1 MLLKD
6 NLMTLKWG
14 LSVGQLDAQTSFRLK
29 QTTLQYQLK
38 QQRRSN
44 LTVMEPTCILLR
56 LSSWAN

>member
-1 MLLKD
+1 
-6 NLMTLKWG
+6 MTLKWG

-44 LTVMEPTCILLR
+44 LTLMEPTCILLR
-56 LSSWAN
+56 FSSWAN